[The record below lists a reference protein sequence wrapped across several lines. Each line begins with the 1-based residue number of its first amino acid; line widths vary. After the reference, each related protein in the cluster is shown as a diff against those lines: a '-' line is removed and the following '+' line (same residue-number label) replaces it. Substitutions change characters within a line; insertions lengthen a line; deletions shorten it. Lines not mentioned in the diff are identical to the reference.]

1 MLHIAEELMVQIR
14 AHGARQYPEE
24 GAGLILGKHED
35 GSRTAERLI
44 ELKNSSQPDSRHN
57 RYLIEAKDVLAGEYQ
72 AEKFGLDVIGVFH
85 SHPDHPAQPS
95 DFDLEWAL
103 PNFSYIITS
112 ISAGKAVSSRSWC
125 LSDDGNFVEEGLRIL
140 NDNNLE
146 EVL

>member
-1 MLHIAEELMVQIR
+1 MLHIPEELIAQIQ
-14 AHGARQYPEE
+14 AHGVQHYPEE
-24 GAGLILGKHED
+24 GAGLILGKYE
-35 GSRTAERLI
+35 GGRRTAEYLI
-44 ELKNSSQPDSRHN
+44 QLKNSSQPDSRHN
-57 RYLIEAKDVLAGEYQ
+57 RYLIEAKDVLAGEVQ
-72 AEKFGLDVIGVFH
+72 AEKLGLDVIGVFH

-112 ISAGKAVSSRSWC
+112 VCAGKAVSSRSWR
-125 LSDDGNFVEEGLRIL
+125 LSDDGNFVEEGLSIL